1 MNSLQRAFFDSASAF
16 LRQAST
22 SFCVIAENCKVGE
35 AEGDIALIGQD
46 TVLPEGYVVKAGLQV
61 DNDAISRKEGA

>member
-1 MNSLQRAFFDSASAF
+1 VRRTIVSEN
-16 LRQAST
+16 
-22 SFCVIAENCKVGE
+22 CVIARGCQVGE

-61 DNDAISRKEGA
+61 DTEAISRKEGA